1 MIEFMMI
8 YYVFMKAMMSLIK
21 KKFKLFRR
29 FRIVHP
35 ERARVTLCC
44 NFVSRNVRSLPN
56 EVFARGTNHGC
67 G

>member
-1 MIEFMMI
+1 VRGNDVIVE
-8 YYVFMKAMMSLIK
+8 KT
-21 KKFKLFRR
+21 FKLFRV
-29 FRIVHP
+29 VHP
-35 ERARVTLCC
+35 KCARVTLRC